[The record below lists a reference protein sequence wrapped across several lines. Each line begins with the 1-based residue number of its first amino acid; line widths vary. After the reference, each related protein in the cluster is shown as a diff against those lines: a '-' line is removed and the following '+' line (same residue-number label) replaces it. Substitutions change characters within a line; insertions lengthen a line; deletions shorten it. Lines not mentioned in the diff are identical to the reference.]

1 MSKLLLLPALL
12 TGVFCA
18 GFALAVDVVVG
29 MKGLATVIGISFIS
43 GFLGNCFAQIV
54 TGRRK

>member
-1 MSKLLLLPALL
+1 MLKLALVPALL

-18 GFALAVDVVVG
+18 AFAVGVDFVVG
-29 MKGLATVIGISFIS
+29 MKGLTTVIVISFVS

-54 TGRRK
+54 TGRDK

>member
-1 MSKLLLLPALL
+1 MARLALVPALL

-18 GFALAVDVVVG
+18 AFAVGVDVLVG
-29 MKGLATVIGISFIS
+29 MKGLVTVVGISFVS

-54 TGRRK
+54 TGRSR

>member
-1 MSKLLLLPALL
+1 MGKLLLLPALL

-18 GFALAVDVVVG
+18 GFAMVVDVVLG
-29 MKGLATVIGISFIS
+29 MRGLATVVGISFVS

-54 TGRRK
+54 LGRGK